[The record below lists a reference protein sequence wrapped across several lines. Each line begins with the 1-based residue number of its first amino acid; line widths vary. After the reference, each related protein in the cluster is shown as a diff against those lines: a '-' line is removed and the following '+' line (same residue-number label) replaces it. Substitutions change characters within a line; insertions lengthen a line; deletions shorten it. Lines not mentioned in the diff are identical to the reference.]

1 MWIGCYF
8 AELILKHNVLVVSG
22 LWDSGPEHWQTH
34 WLQDHPEWAK
44 VAHRD
49 FAAPQRDE
57 WVAELDAAIAAC
69 DGPPVLLA
77 HSLGCMLVA
86 QWARSGSALQIAGAM
101 LVAPSDV
108 EAASYPIDANDFV
121 PIPMAAFTF
130 PSLLVAST
138 DDEYASLERSRAFA
152 EAWGSE
158 LIEVPDA
165 GHINGDAGYGPWP
178 EGLAMLEQFTAN
190 LKTAE

>member
-1 MWIGCYF
+1 M
-8 AELILKHNVLVVSG
+8 KNNVLVVSG

-34 WLQDHPEWAK
+34 WMKDHPAWAK

-49 FAAPQRDE
+49 FAAPLRDE

-86 QWARSGSALQIAGAM
+86 QWAQSGSALHIAGAM

-108 EAASYPIDANDFV
+108 EAASYPIHPNDFAPV
-121 PIPMAAFTF
+121 PMAPFSF
-130 PSLLVAST
+130 PSLVVAST
-138 DDEYASLERSRAFA
+138 DDEYAAIARSRAFA
-152 EAWGSE
+152 KAWGSD
-158 LIEVPDA
+158 IVEVPDA
-165 GHINGDAGYGPWP
+165 GHLNGDSGYGPWP
-178 EGLAMLEQFTAN
+178 EGLAMLEKFTAR
-190 LKTAE
+190 LTSAG

>member
-1 MWIGCYF
+1 M
-8 AELILKHNVLVVSG
+8 KSNVLVVSG

-34 WLQDHPEWAK
+34 WLKDHPAWSK

-49 FAAPQRDE
+49 FSAPQRDE

-69 DGPPVLLA
+69 EGPPILLA

-86 QWARSGSALQIAGAM
+86 QWAQSGSALHIAGAM

-108 EAASYPIDANDFV
+108 AAASYPIDPNGFL
-121 PIPMAAFTF
+121 PIPMTAFSF

-138 DDEYASLERSRAFA
+138 NDDYADLARARAFA
-152 EAWGSE
+152 GAWGSE
-158 LIEVPDA
+158 LVEIADA
-165 GHINGDAGYGPWP
+165 GHLNGDAGYGPWP
-178 EGLAMLEQFTAN
+178 QGLALLEKFSAT
-190 LKTAE
+190 LLGAE